1 VRKTRLFLVL
11 YLLSGAAS
19 LIYEVVWLRLLTLS
33 MGHTASAVGTVL
45 AAFMGGLAAGAW
57 IGGRVTSGID
67 ARRALRMYAGLEIAV
82 AVCALLLPFALG
94 ALRPLLAFTYANG
107 TDGLAFDAM
116 RVAVSILLI
125 AIPTLA
131 MGASYPIGIVAIEDP
146 GAGIRDPEDLSQGAG
161 ALYAANTVG
170 ATLGAVLSGFVL
182 LPSLGMSG
190 TTLVAAALNA
200 IAAAGAVA
208 LSSRT
213 SAPSHPAPSHL
224 APSHLAPSHLAP
236 SHLAPSNV
244 SPLAVPALA
253 LALSGFAA
261 LVFEVTWTRILAMIL
276 GPTTYAFSAML
287 VAFIAGL
294 AIGST
299 AAAALIAHRR
309 TSAPPHLRTPAPPHL
324 RTPAPPH
331 PRTNSYGAWLGVAMI
346 VTAAA
351 ALLAAS
357 RVDRL
362 PLMIAATAGKP
373 DVNFSAMFAL
383 EVALT
388 IAMLLPMTI
397 ALGTT
402 FPLALAMTSASAA
415 EMPAAAS
422 VVYAMNT
429 AGAIGGALIA
439 SFVLVPHLGL
449 QMSIQTMSIIV
460 IVGGAAVAWRSMPRG
475 AAKGALSAAAV
486 GIAASAI
493 VMPQWNHAR
502 IANGAYRL
510 APALAAGDVP
520 TALEAG
526 RLEYYK
532 EGAAGTVSVRQLLGV
547 RSLAIDGKVDAS
559 NRGDMLT
566 QKLLAHLPLL
576 LHPNP
581 RSVYIIGLGSGVTL
595 GAALRHPIDRAVVS
609 EISPEVVS
617 ASDAFKTENHDALRD
632 ARTHLVI
639 GDGRAHLLLSN
650 DKYDVIISEPSNP
663 WMAGVSTLF
672 TEEFFRTARSHL
684 APGGILCQWAHT
696 YNIADA
702 DLRSIIRT
710 FLAAFPNGT
719 AWLVGESDV
728 LLIGSDSPL
737 AALDD
742 GIEKAWQRPGI
753 AADLAEVQLRE
764 PFGAYTLYIGRGNEL
779 SRYAGGAVVQNDD
792 RLALEFS
799 APRAI
804 YGRFEQL
811 NLNLLQKVPSG
822 AQLPAAIARAR
833 SNGTALEWKHR
844 GEMEAQA
851 DAPNFAYDSFVEALR
866 RNPTDTGALD
876 GLVHAAVTAGRLTDA
891 EAFLRDLAL
900 RNERAPVLLEL
911 LTVVGST
918 GRTAEAAQL
927 AQRAVALDPSSIDAQ
942 EQLVSVTADSGDKD
956 ALAQLAA
963 SLERSSPGSPATLYA
978 EARLRYMLGQY
989 AAAATVAAQLTG
1001 VQRDKAWA
1009 FELLGG
1015 AAANAGEV
1023 DRAREAFAA
1032 ALRLSPRDISALIN
1046 LGTLELKSGHPQAAA
1061 DRFSEALFLYPRV
1074 APALDG
1080 LAQALDQLGK
1090 KDRAAEVRELI
1101 PQ

>member
-1 VRKTRLFLVL
+1 
-11 YLLSGAAS
+11 
-19 LIYEVVWLRLLTLS
+19 
-33 MGHTASAVGTVL
+33 
-45 AAFMGGLAAGAW
+45 
-57 IGGRVTSGID
+57 
-67 ARRALRMYAGLEIAV
+67 
-82 AVCALLLPFALG
+82 
-94 ALRPLLAFTYANG
+94 
-107 TDGLAFDAM
+107 
-116 RVAVSILLI
+116 
-125 AIPTLA
+125 
-131 MGASYPIGIVAIEDP
+131 
-146 GAGIRDPEDLSQGAG
+146 
-161 ALYAANTVG
+161 
-170 ATLGAVLSGFVL
+170 
-182 LPSLGMSG
+182 
-190 TTLVAAALNA
+190 
-200 IAAAGAVA
+200 
-208 LSSRT
+208 
-213 SAPSHPAPSHL
+213 
-224 APSHLAPSHLAP
+224 
-236 SHLAPSNV
+236 
-244 SPLAVPALA
+244 
-253 LALSGFAA
+253 
-261 LVFEVTWTRILAMIL
+261 
-276 GPTTYAFSAML
+276 
-287 VAFIAGL
+287 
-294 AIGST
+294 
-299 AAAALIAHRR
+299 
-309 TSAPPHLRTPAPPHL
+309 
-324 RTPAPPH
+324 
-331 PRTNSYGAWLGVAMI
+331 MI

-362 PLMIAATAGKP
+362 PLTIAATAGKP

-650 DKYDVIISEPSNP
+650 EKYDVIISEPSNP

-672 TEEFFRTARSHL
+672 TGEFFRTARSHL

-742 GIEKAWQRPGI
+742 GIANAWERPGI

-764 PFGAYTLYIGRGNEL
+764 PFSLYTLYIGRGSEL
-779 SRYAGGAVVQNDD
+779 SRYAGDAPVQNDD
-792 RLALEFS
+792 RLSLEFS

-811 NLNLLQKVPSG
+811 NVNLLQRTTLTARWPV
-822 AQLPAAIARAR
+822 AVARAR
-833 SNGTALEWKHR
+833 ADATAAEWKHR
-844 GEMEAQA
+844 AQMEAQA
-851 DAPNFAYDSFVEALR
+851 DAPNFAFDSFVEALR
-866 RNPTDTGALD
+866 RDPTDTEALD
-876 GLVHAAVTAGRLTDA
+876 GLARTAATAGRITDA
-891 EAFLRDLAL
+891 ERFLRDLAL
-900 RNERAPVLLEL
+900 QNQRAPVLLEL
-911 LTVVGST
+911 AAIVSST
-918 GRTAEAAQL
+918 GRAAEAAQL
-927 AQRAVALDPSSIDAQ
+927 AQRAAALDPSNMDAL
-942 EQLVSVTADSGDKD
+942 EQLVSVLADSGNQP
-956 ALAQLAA
+956 ALMQLASELNTSA
-963 SLERSSPGSPATLYA
+963 PNRAVTLYA
-978 EARLRYMLGQY
+978 QARLRYMRGDFQD
-989 AAAATVAAQLTG
+989 AADFAERLTTL
-1001 VQRDKAWA
+1001 QPDKSWGFA
-1009 FELLGG
+1009 LLGS
-1015 AAANAGEV
+1015 AAINAGQT
-1023 DRAREAFAA
+1023 DRARRGFEA
-1032 ALRLSPRDISALIN
+1032 ALRLSPRDAAVLIN
-1046 LGTLELKSGHPQAAA
+1046 LGMTELRSGNAQAAA
-1061 DRFSEALFLYPRV
+1061 DRFSEALFLYPRLT
-1074 APALDG
+1074 PALNG

-1090 KDRAAEVRELI
+1090 KDRAADVRALLNSN
-1101 PQ
+1101 QQR